1 VPSEEPFASRFIATL
16 RDLPGMIDTCIFI
29 GVVSLAL
36 EGLTLRL
43 WFSPASEVPIYRQ
56 LATQVQLA
64 ILSGDLKPGE
74 RLPSTR
80 ELARRF
86 SIHPNTVSAGYR
98 QLARDGWVEYRHG
111 SGVYIQSEVAPAR
124 TPEQILDQHIVE
136 FFKAVR
142 ELQFPAAAIRQR
154 VAEWIAA
161 PPPDHFVLIDPD
173 VEAREILLTEIRKL
187 TTWPAVAISIEEA
200 ANPETML
207 AAIPLCRPSKT
218 KMVRAVLPAG
228 TELVPLQIRSAN
240 KWLDPELPSLKGR
253 LIGVVSSWVDFR
265 EFARTMLAATG
276 VDPDLLVVRNPKQR
290 RWQRGLDQTGAII
303 CDAHTAAAREL
314 PKGPRVFVFS
324 LLADAFQLELNK
336 FSDSSQFL

>member
-1 VPSEEPFASRFIATL
+1 
-16 RDLPGMIDTCIFI
+16 M
-29 GVVSLAL
+29 
-36 EGLTLRL
+36 RL

-86 SIHPNTVSAGYR
+86 GIHPNTVSAGYR
-98 QLARDGWVEYRHG
+98 QLARDGWVEYKHG
-111 SGVYIQSEVAPAR
+111 SGVFIQSEAAPAQ
-124 TPEQILDQHIVE
+124 TPEQILDQHIVG

-142 ELQFPAAAIRQR
+142 ELHLPAVAIRQR

-173 VEAREILLTEIRKL
+173 AEARDILLTEIRKL
-187 TTWPAVAISIEEA
+187 TSWPALAITIEDA
-200 ANPETML
+200 AKPDAML

-228 TELVPLQIRSAN
+228 LELIPLQIRSAN
-240 KWLDPELPSLKGR
+240 RWLDPELPSLKGK
-253 LIGVVSSWVDFR
+253 LIGVVSEWVDFR
-265 EFARTMLAATG
+265 EIARTMLAAAG
-276 VDPDLLVVRNPKQR
+276 VDPDLLVVRNPKR
-290 RWQRGLDQTGAII
+290 PLWHRGLEQTGAII
-303 CDAHTAAAREL
+303 CDAHTEATREL
-314 PKGPRVFVFS
+314 PKGPTVFLFS
-324 LLADAFQLELNK
+324 LLADAFQIELSK

>member
-1 VPSEEPFASRFIATL
+1 
-16 RDLPGMIDTCIFI
+16 
-29 GVVSLAL
+29 
-36 EGLTLRL
+36 LRL
-43 WFSPASEVPIYRQ
+43 WFSSSSEVPIYRQ
-56 LATQVQLA
+56 LFTQIVLA
-64 ILSGDLKPGE
+64 ILAGDLKPGE

-86 SIHPNTVSAGYR
+86 RIHPNTVSAGYR

-111 SGVYIQSEVAPAR
+111 SGVYIQSEVAPAQ
-124 TPEQILDQHIVE
+124 TPEQILDQHIVA

-142 ELQFPAAAIRQR
+142 ELRLPAVAIRQR

-173 VEAREILLTEIRKL
+173 VDAREILLTEIRKL
-187 TTWPAVAISIEEA
+187 TTWPATAITVEA
-200 ANPETML
+200 AAQDALL
-207 AAIPLCRPSKT
+207 AAIPLCRPSKM

-228 TELVPLQIRSAN
+228 IELIPLQIRSAN
-240 KWLDPELPSLKGR
+240 KWLDPELPSLKGK
-253 LIGVVSSWVDFR
+253 LIGVVSNWLDFR
-265 EFARTMLAATG
+265 EIARTMLAAAG
-276 VDPDLLVVRNPKQR
+276 VDPDLLVVRNPRKP

-303 CDAHTAAAREL
+303 CDVHTAATREL

-324 LLADAFQLELNK
+324 LLADAFQIELSK

>member
-1 VPSEEPFASRFIATL
+1 
-16 RDLPGMIDTCIFI
+16 M
-29 GVVSLAL
+29 
-36 EGLTLRL
+36 RL
-43 WFSPASEVPIYRQ
+43 WFSSTSEVPIYRQ
-56 LATQVQLA
+56 LFTQIVMA
-64 ILSGDLKPGE
+64 ILSSDLKPGE

-111 SGVYIQSEVAPAR
+111 SGVYIQSEAAPTQ
-124 TPEQILDQHIVE
+124 TPEQILDQHIVA

-142 ELQFPAAAIRQR
+142 DLRLPAVAIRQR

-161 PPPDHFVLIDPD
+161 PPPDHFLLIDPD
-173 VEAREILLTEIRKL
+173 VDAREILLTEIRKL
-187 TTWPAVAISIEEA
+187 TTWPAAAITVEEA
-200 ANPETML
+200 AKPDVLL

-228 TELVPLQIRSAN
+228 LELIPLQIRSAN
-240 KWLDPELPSLKGR
+240 KWLDPELPSLKGK
-253 LIGVVSSWVDFR
+253 LIGVVSNWVDFR
-265 EFARTMLAATG
+265 EIARTMLTAAG
-276 VDPDLLVVRNPKQR
+276 VDPDLLVVRNPKKA

-303 CDAHTAAAREL
+303 CDAHTAATRDL
-314 PKGPRVFVFS
+314 PKGTKVFVFS
-324 LLADAFQLELNK
+324 LLADAFQVELGK